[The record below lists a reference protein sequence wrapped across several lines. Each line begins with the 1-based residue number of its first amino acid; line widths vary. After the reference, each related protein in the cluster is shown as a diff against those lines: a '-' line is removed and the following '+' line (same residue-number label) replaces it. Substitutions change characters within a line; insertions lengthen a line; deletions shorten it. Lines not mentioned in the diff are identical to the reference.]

1 MRPFDKYRRNKL
13 AKSRKIRNNRIMT
26 DEQLKK
32 HEELSRK
39 IRFLDQYKLVP
50 LKDMMD
56 ALALEDK
63 TRAKVVIHCAGSQ
76 ITLNPE
82 QSIEVL
88 REVNRCLQI
97 ERQQLIKQLEET

>member
-1 MRPFDKYRRNKL
+1 MCRMRHGRGSHAVL
-13 AKSRKIRNNRIMT
+13 